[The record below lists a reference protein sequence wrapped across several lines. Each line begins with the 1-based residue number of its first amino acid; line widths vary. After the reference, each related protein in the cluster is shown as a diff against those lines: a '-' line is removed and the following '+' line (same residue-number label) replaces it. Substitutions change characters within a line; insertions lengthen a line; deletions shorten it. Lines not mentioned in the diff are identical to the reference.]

1 MNTKNTTSLSPT
13 KLRIVLIATI
23 VLLIG
28 SSGVGFWFFRS
39 QMVTYAEQVNKA
51 AVEATVSENDVR
63 TLQALKTK
71 LEEDTV
77 AITRAKN
84 IVASSQFYQYQDQ
97 AIDELSRYAK
107 AAGVTIS
114 AYGFDGDQSAGGATA
129 PAADPAAAPAA
140 APAGIKTTSVVVT
153 VKSPLNYQAL
163 LRFIHSIER
172 NLTRMQ
178 LTGIS
183 VTLSP
188 ENPNMVSVNPLTV
201 EIYTRS

>member
-1 MNTKNTTSLSPT
+1 MNTKNTSSLSPT

-23 VLLIG
+23 VLLIV

-63 TLQALKTK
+63 TLQTLKTK

-114 AYGFDGDQSAGGATA
+114 AYGFDGDQSAGGAA
-129 PAADPAAAPAA
+129 PAADPAAAPVA

-163 LRFIHSIER
+163 LRFIHSIEL

>member
-1 MNTKNTTSLSPT
+1 MNTKNSSALSPT

-23 VLLIG
+23 VLLIA
-28 SSGVGFWFFRS
+28 SSGAGFWFFRS
-39 QMVTYAEQVNKA
+39 QMVSYAEQVNKA

-63 TLQALKTK
+63 TLQTLKTK
-71 LEEDTV
+71 LAEDTV

-97 AIDELSRYAK
+97 AINELSRYAK

-114 AYGFDGDQSAGGATA
+114 AYGFDGDQSAAG
-129 PAADPAAAPAA
+129 AAPAA
-140 APAGIKTTSVVVT
+140 GTAAVPATAPAGIKTTSVVVT

-163 LRFIHSIER
+163 LRFIHSIEL

>member
-1 MNTKNTTSLSPT
+1 MNTKNSRSLSPT
-13 KLRIVLIATI
+13 KLRIMLIATI
-23 VLLIG
+23 VLLIA
-28 SSGVGFWFFRS
+28 SSGAGFWLFRS

-63 TLQALKTK
+63 TLQTLKSK
-71 LEEDTV
+71 LAEDTV

-97 AIDELSRYAK
+97 AINELSRYAK

-114 AYGFDGDQSAGGATA
+114 AYGFDGDQTAGGAA
-129 PAADPAAAPAA
+129 PAADPTTAPAV

-163 LRFIHSIER
+163 LRFIHSIEL